1 MTDIG
6 NKSGYAD
13 MQSKVGYQTG
23 LMAKC
28 VICLLAFTAGE
39 YIIYYVNLAG
49 GIIVQFVILLGLFI
63 TSAINPSESQRR
75 FWLALGLV
83 PLIRIASLVMPTA
96 ETSEIFWYILIAVPV
111 IAAII
116 ALMRNLR
123 LSADDIG
130 INGRSPL
137 IQALV
142 TIAGIGLGFI
152 DFLILKPEALSS
164 QLNIEMTI
172 FPGLVLVVFTGF
184 MEEIAFRG
192 LLQRE
197 ANAIGFWGWIF
208 VAMVYAVLQIG
219 QGSLW
224 HIFFSFAVALYF
236 GWIVMKTGSIWGV
249 CLAHGLLNASLFLIF
264 PHLF

>member
-6 NKSGYAD
+6 DKSEYAD

-23 LMAKC
+23 LVAKC
-28 VICLLAFTAGE
+28 ILYLLAFTAGE
-39 YIIYYVNLAG
+39 YIIYNVNLAG

-63 TSAINPSESQRR
+63 TSAINSSESQRR
-75 FWLALGLV
+75 FWLALALV

-116 ALMRNLR
+116 ALMRKLR

-130 INGRSPL
+130 INTRSPF

-142 TIAGIGLGFI
+142 SVAGVGLGFI
-152 DFLILKPEALSS
+152 DFLILAPEALTS
-164 QLNIEMTI
+164 QLNLQMTI
-172 FPGLVLVVFTGF
+172 FPGLVLLVFTGF

-197 ANAIGFWGWIF
+197 ASALGFWGWIYI
-208 VAMVYAVLQIG
+208 ASVYAVLQLG
-219 QGSLW
+219 HGSLG
-224 HIFFSFAVALYF
+224 HTLFSLGVALYF
-236 GWIVMKTGSIWGV
+236 GWIVKKTGSIWGV
-249 CLAHGLLNASLFLIF
+249 GLAHGLLNVSLFLIF